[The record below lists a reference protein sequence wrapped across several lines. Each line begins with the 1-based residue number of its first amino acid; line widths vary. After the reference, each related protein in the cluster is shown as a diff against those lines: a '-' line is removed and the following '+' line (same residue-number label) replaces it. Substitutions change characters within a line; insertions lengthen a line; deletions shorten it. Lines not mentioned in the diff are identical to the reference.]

1 MLRRRI
7 ALLLALSCS
16 VAPALADAFTT
27 PYTFTAG
34 TTIQSAQVNSNFS
47 YIASFFNTP
56 SIANDNIKSG
66 AAINPTKLDLT
77 AEFPILR
84 SAAARCLSAGTTGDT
99 VYRCTIT
106 ADGYIQFGPGGSS
119 ALDTML
125 KRSAAGI
132 LQVFADTSGTT
143 YGEMQALNFTLRS
156 ASNNL
161 KFAAASIATAARTVT
176 WPDPGANV
184 SGIYATSGFTSN
196 AGGVA
201 YGTGNSTIDVC
212 AAGTSGKPL
221 VSAGASAPS
230 FATLGISGGGT
241 NNASLGVSAL
251 GIYTGD
257 GTKMTQITGTANQ
270 QFRVNAGG
278 TAIEAFTSSSGGFT
292 ISAKT
297 ANFTADTAATFYT
310 IDTSGG
316 AVTVTLDSAVAAG
329 SVIKFQRITGSNKYT
344 FSPNGGLNI
353 KYVGISNTTS
363 LDCVDD
369 SCVEVVRTSSGW
381 TVS

>member
-1 MLRRRI
+1 MRRHSFI
-7 ALLLALSCS
+7 VLIMWLLSCS
-16 VAPALADAFTT
+16 AAWADAFTT
-27 PYTFTAG
+27 PYTFSAG
-34 TTIQSAQVNSNFS
+34 TTINSTQMNSNFS
-47 YIASFFNTP
+47 YIANFFNTP
-56 SIANDNIKSG
+56 SIANDNIK
-66 AAINPTKLDLT
+66 AAASINPTKMDLT
-77 AEFPILR
+77 AEYPILR
-84 SAAARCLSAGTTGDT
+84 AAAARCFSAGTTGDT

-106 ADGYIQFGPGGSS
+106 ADGYIQFGPGTSS

-125 KRSAAGI
+125 KRSGAGI
-132 LQVFADTSGTT
+132 LQVFADTTGTT
-143 YGEMQALNFTLRS
+143 YGEVQALTHTIKG
-156 ASNNL
+156 ASNAIKL
-161 KFAAASIATAARTVT
+161 KAGTIATSDRTVT
-176 WPDPGANV
+176 FGDPAANV
-184 SGIYATSGFTSN
+184 DAVYGTSGFTSN
-196 AGGVA
+196 PGGVA
-201 YGTGNSTIDVC
+201 YGTGNKTIDIC

-257 GTKMTQITGTANQ
+257 GSKMTQVTGTASQ
-270 QFRVNAGG
+270 QFRVNAAG
-278 TAIEAFTSSSGGFT
+278 TAIEAFTSAGAGFT
-292 ISAKT
+292 ISAKS
-297 ANFTADTAATFYT
+297 ANFTADTASYFYT

-316 AVTVTLDSAVAAG
+316 AVTVTLDSAVATG

-353 KYVGISNTTS
+353 KYVGISNTTT

-369 SCVEVVRTSSGW
+369 SCVEVIRTSTGW